1 MFNTVCPVVEAA
13 KRLLEQGPSI
23 VSTKCRLQF
32 NFVSLCL
39 LHRDVQSSST
49 SLREYADTY
58 FSNVSTI
65 NTSGILD
72 EKQIYE
78 HRLKYSQA
86 CAQDHLSYVCSICCV
101 IERVFALSIQ
111 TDWKA
116 IDHRLQSAICR
127 ELPMSRFGHAI
138 RFG

>member
-1 MFNTVCPVVEAA
+1 M
-13 KRLLEQGPSI
+13 
-23 VSTKCRLQF
+23 
-32 NFVSLCL
+32 
-39 LHRDVQSSST
+39 

-65 NTSGILD
+65 NTSGMLD

-86 CAQDHLSYVCSICCV
+86 CAQDHLSYVSRIC
-101 IERVFALSIQ
+101 RVLKRSCALSIQ

-116 IDHRLQSAICR
+116 VDHRFQSAIRR
-127 ELPMSRFGHAI
+127 ELPVSGLGHSI